1 MSAARQSIDKKIE
14 ILLVW
19 AQIYG
24 LSGCCWGDRKVAR
37 RGGREVRKNGQV
49 ERGVQDCETART
61 LLIAS

>member
-24 LSGCCWGDRKVAR
+24 WSGCWGDRKVAR